1 MPAAPI
7 DFYFDFSSPYGY
19 FAATRVEAMAQKHG
33 RWVNWQPILLGT
45 VFKITGGQPLP
56 SLPLKGDY
64 AKRDIA
70 RSARLL
76 DVPFKYP
83 SKFPISG
90 VSPSRAMTWLTVK
103 DQQKAKDLA
112 LALYRAFFVNDRD
125 ISNPDI
131 TVEVATELGHDR
143 EAVITGMNDQG
154 TKDTLRKEVEAAM
167 AKGVFGSPYFV
178 IDGEPFW
185 GHDRIDQVDLW
196 LEKGGW

>member
-1 MPAAPI
+1 MPAPI

-19 FAATRVEAMAQKHG
+19 FAATRIEDVAGRHG
-33 RWVNWQPILLGT
+33 RWVNWQPILLGS

-64 AKRDIA
+64 AKRDMA

-76 DVPFKYP
+76 DIPFAYP

-90 VSPSRAMTWLTVK
+90 VAPSRAVTWLQGK
-103 DQQKAKDLA
+103 DQQKAKALA
-112 LALYRAFFVNDRD
+112 LALYQAFFVNDRD

-131 TVEVATELGHDR
+131 TVEVAAELGHER
-143 EAVITGMNDQG
+143 AAVTAGMNDQAV
-154 TKDTLRKEVEAAM
+154 KDTLRKEVEAAI

-185 GHDRIDQVDLW
+185 GHDRIDQVELW
-196 LEKGGW
+196 LAKGGW

>member
-1 MPAAPI
+1 MQAPI

-19 FAATRVEAMAQKHG
+19 FAATRIEDVAAKHG
-33 RWVNWQPILLGT
+33 RWVNWQPILLGS

-76 DVPFKYP
+76 GVPFNYP

-90 VSPSRAMTWLTVK
+90 VAPSRAVTWLQSK
-103 DQQKAKDLA
+103 DQQKAKALA
-112 LALYRAFFVNDRD
+112 LALYQAFFVNDRD
-125 ISNPDI
+125 ISDPNI
-131 TVEVATELGHDR
+131 TAEVAAELGHDR
-143 EAVITGMNDQG
+143 AAVTAGMNDQS
-154 TKDTLRKEVEAAM
+154 TKDTLRKEVEAAI

-178 IDGEPFW
+178 IDSEPFW
-185 GHDRIDQVDLW
+185 GHDRIDQVELW
-196 LEKGGW
+196 LAKGGW

>member
-1 MPAAPI
+1 MPAPI

-19 FAATRVEAMAQKHG
+19 LAATRIEDVATKHG
-33 RWVNWQPILLGT
+33 RWVNWQPILLGS

-56 SLPLKGDY
+56 NLPLKGDY
-64 AKRDIA
+64 ARRDMA

-76 DVPFKYP
+76 GIPFGYP

-90 VSPSRAMTWLTVK
+90 VAPSRAVTWLQSK
-103 DQQKAKDLA
+103 DQQKAKALA
-112 LALYRAFFVNDRD
+112 LALYGAFFANDRD

-131 TVEVATELGHDR
+131 TIEVATEQGIDR
-143 EAVITGMNDQG
+143 TAVTAGMNDQA
-154 TKDTLRKEVEAAM
+154 TKDTLRKEVEAAI

-185 GHDRIDQVDLW
+185 GHDRIDQVERW

>member
-1 MPAAPI
+1 MQAPI

-19 FAATRVEAMAQKHG
+19 FAATRIEAVAAKHG
-33 RWVNWQPILLGT
+33 RWVNWQPILLGS

-76 DVPFKYP
+76 GVPFNYP

-90 VSPSRAMTWLTVK
+90 VAPSRAVTWLQAK
-103 DQQKAKDLA
+103 DQQKAKALA
-112 LALYRAFFVNDRD
+112 LALYQAFFVNDRD
-125 ISNPDI
+125 ISDPNI
-131 TVEVATELGHDR
+131 TAEVAAELGHDR
-143 EAVITGMNDQG
+143 AAVSAGMNDQS
-154 TKDTLRKEVEAAM
+154 TKDTLRKEVEAAI

-178 IDGEPFW
+178 IDSEPFW
-185 GHDRIDQVDLW
+185 GHDRIDQVELW
-196 LEKGGW
+196 LAKGGW

>member
-1 MPAAPI
+1 MPAPI

-19 FAATRVEAMAQKHG
+19 FAATRVEAVAAKHG
-33 RWVNWQPILLGT
+33 RWVNWQPILLGA
-45 VFKITGGQPLP
+45 VFKVTGGQPLP

-64 AKRDIA
+64 AKRDMA

-76 DVPFKYP
+76 GVPFEYP
-83 SKFPISG
+83 GKFPISG
-90 VSPSRAMTWLTVK
+90 VAPSRAMTWLHGK

-112 LALYRAFFVNDRD
+112 LALYRAFFVHDRD

-131 TVEVATELGHDR
+131 TVEVATELGLER
-143 EAVITGMNDQG
+143 GAVAAGMNDQAI
-154 TKDTLRKEVEAAM
+154 KDTLKKEVEAAI

-185 GHDRIDQVDLW
+185 GHDRIDQVDQW
-196 LEKGGW
+196 LATGGW

>member
-1 MPAAPI
+1 MLAPI

-19 FAATRVEAMAQKHG
+19 FAATRIEDVAAKHG
-33 RWVNWQPILLGT
+33 RWVNWQPILLGS

-76 DVPFKYP
+76 GVPFNYP

-90 VSPSRAMTWLTVK
+90 VAPSRAVTWLQSK
-103 DQQKAKDLA
+103 DQQKAKALA
-112 LALYRAFFVNDRD
+112 LALYQAFFVNDRD
-125 ISNPDI
+125 ISDPNI
-131 TVEVATELGHDR
+131 TAEVAAELGHDHA
-143 EAVITGMNDQG
+143 AVTAGMNDQS
-154 TKDTLRKEVEAAM
+154 TKDTLRKEVEAAI

-178 IDGEPFW
+178 IDSEPFW
-185 GHDRIDQVDLW
+185 GHDRIDQVELW
-196 LEKGGW
+196 LAKGGW